1 MNARSEDHHLK
12 RRIQN
17 GSPTVTQRTHNPPP
31 FDEDN
36 PHNKN
41 NNSKKEKEKEKEK
54 KKNAPLPFPLVGN
67 HKHPS
72 TLPVT
77 LTHPSSSFPS
87 TTNQKRFENSR
98 NQPSQA
104 TDNE

>member
-12 RRIQN
+12 KRIQN

-54 KKNAPLPFPLVGN
+54 KKM
-67 HKHPS
+67 HR
-72 TLPVT
+72 
-77 LTHPSSSFPS
+77 FPS
-87 TTNQKRFENSR
+87 PWWEITSILQHFQS
-98 NQPSQA
+98 P
-104 TDNE
+104 